1 MPLTPML
8 RQFLLCATA
17 LLSLHCQAAE
27 EHDLVRQ
34 HHLKRLAERIF
45 SDPKELEASCK
56 YESEIA
62 TAPPPN
68 RVALTFDDGPAPGA
82 TEAILALLQK
92 YRIAATFFMVG
103 KKAEQYPEL
112 VAKVRATQHTVIANH
127 SWDHPNFHDLSAS
140 AQSSEV
146 LRNEQLLA
154 QDMQPKLF
162 RYPYGNST
170 CETNT
175 LVRARGYRIVGWH
188 IDSCDWA
195 YDKTGAIDAKE
206 ALSCGVPAQFRS
218 DYVGHVVAAA
228 RARKGG
234 IILMHEI
241 HPNTLKQL
249 EAVIIQLQ
257 AEGFVFGSVQDAEFA
272 SSLR

>member
-1 MPLTPML
+1 ML
-8 RQFLLCATA
+8 RRLLFCAAA
-17 LLSLHCQAAE
+17 LSALPGHAAVTTDE
-27 EHDLVRQ
+27 EHEHIRK
-34 HHLKRLAERIF
+34 HHLNRLVDKLI

-62 TAPPPN
+62 TPPPLN

-82 TEAILALLQK
+82 TEEILVLLQK
-92 YRIAATFFMVG
+92 YHISATFFMVG

-112 VAKVRATQHTVIANH
+112 VAKVRAAQHSVIANH
-127 SWDHPNFHDLSAS
+127 SWDHPNFHDISA
-140 AQSSEV
+140 AEQSNEV
-146 LRNEQLLA
+146 LRNEQVLA
-154 QDMQPKLF
+154 ADLQPKLF
-162 RYPYGNST
+162 RYPYGNSS
-170 CETNT
+170 CETNA

-195 YDKTGAIDAKE
+195 YDKTGTVDAKE
-206 ALSCGVPAQFRS
+206 ALSCGVPAQYRS

-228 RARKGG
+228 RAHKGG

-249 EAVIIQLQ
+249 EAVIVQLQ
-257 AEGFVFGSVQDAEFA
+257 AEGFVFGNVQDAEFA